1 MKVSFKRLHDAAVL
15 PKAAHP
21 GDALDLSAVGEV
33 ILQPNVPTLVKT
45 GWAIEL
51 PPDYRAWVT
60 PRSGLALKHGITV
73 ANAPGLI
80 DPQYRGEVGVILLWN
95 GHAHNTMQ
103 WYLPVSGNKRWVD
116 VGPELLEVE
125 KHERSVLPWET
136 LYHPTG
142 KYGFRIAPG
151 DRIAQL
157 TISRIEPFEISE
169 AEELSTT
176 ERGANGFGSS
186 GVSR

>member
-1 MKVSFKRLHDAAVL
+1 MTIKWKRLNDAAVL

-21 GDALDLSAVGEV
+21 GDALDLSAVEEV

-51 PPDYRAWVT
+51 PENYRAWVT

-73 ANAPGLI
+73 LNAPGLI
-80 DPQYRGEVGVILLWN
+80 DPAYRGEVGVILMWSGLNPNAQAFSN
-95 GHAHNTMQ
+95 GRDVQ
-103 WYLPVSGNKRWVD
+103 WKHGVDFIDFPSGD
-116 VGPELLEVE
+116 
-125 KHERSVLPWET
+125 
-136 LYHPTG
+136 YHLIHLT
-142 KYGFRIAPG
+142 GFRIAPG

-157 TISRIEPFEISE
+157 TYSRIEPTENIES
-169 AEELSTT
+169 EELTETT
-176 ERGANGFGSS
+176 RGAAGFGST